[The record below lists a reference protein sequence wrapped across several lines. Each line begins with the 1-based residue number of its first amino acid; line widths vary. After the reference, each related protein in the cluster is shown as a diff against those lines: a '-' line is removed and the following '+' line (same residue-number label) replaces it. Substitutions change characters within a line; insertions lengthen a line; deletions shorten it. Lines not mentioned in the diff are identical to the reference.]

1 MRIRRLVAAAATV
14 AAGALILSGCAA
26 PQSEIVEGSSLAVA
40 WNQPFYSYNG
50 LTSFGNATANN
61 NITYSTLA
69 TFNYYNDE
77 PALVDDKS
85 FGSYEKLSD
94 DPLVVKYT
102 IADGVKWS
110 DGTAV
115 DAADLMLQWA
125 ALSGAL
131 DTPEFDPSEFTDP
144 ETGEFTDSYPTDVV
158 YFDSGA
164 DPSVGLGL
172 VSTLPEVSD
181 DKKSITLTYDAPFV
195 DWALVFSA
203 PLPAHVVAKNALSI
217 EDNQQAKDAILKAIE
232 DNDEAALAPISS
244 FWNSG
249 FNFTEMPTNTDLVL
263 ASGPYV
269 ITDFVADQYVT
280 LSANKEYTGA
290 NQPKVEEITVRFIPD
305 PLAAVQALQNG
316 EVQVISPQA
325 TVDVADALAAL
336 DNVTVIGGYE
346 GTYEHI
352 DLQFDQSKSGNFN
365 NPLIREAFMKV
376 IPRQEIVDKLIVPL
390 QEDATVRSSQV
401 FFPGQEGY
409 DESIAENG
417 SDAYAEVDIEGAT
430 ALLAEAGV
438 ANPEVCMLFSSTN
451 PRRANEFLLIQ
462 QSGALAGFNVTDC
475 SSPDWGG
482 LLGTPG
488 AYDASL
494 FGWQSTS
501 LGVTN
506 GPPPTFATGG
516 INNLNFY
523 SNPEVD
529 KLTAALGAEFDTAK
543 QIDIQ
548 KQIDKLLWE
557 DFYGVTIFQFPAVT
571 AYDQT
576 KIANI
581 SPSTLAPTIFWNIW
595 DWEPVSAGE

>member
-1 MRIRRLVAAAATV
+1 MRIRRFAAAAATV

-26 PQSEIVEGSSLAVA
+26 PQSEIVEGSSLSVA

-61 NITYSTLA
+61 NITYATLGG
-69 TFNYYNDE
+69 FNYYNDKPE
-77 PALVDDKS
+77 LVRDTS
-85 FGSYEKLSD
+85 FGTVEKVSD

-115 DAADLMLQWA
+115 DAADLLLQWA
-125 ALSGAL
+125 ALSRSL
-131 DTPEFDPSEFTDP
+131 DTPDFDSSQYTDP
-144 ETGEFTDSYPTDVV
+144 DTGEFTDDFPKDVV

-172 VSTLPEVSD
+172 VSKTPEVSD
-181 DKKSITLTYDAPFV
+181 DKKSITMEYNEPFV
-195 DWALVFSA
+195 DWELQLSA
-203 PLPAHVVAKNALSI
+203 PLPAHVVAEKALGI
-217 EDNQQAKDAILKAIE
+217 DDDAKAKDAIYDAIE
-232 DNDEAALAPISS
+232 KDDKTALASISS
-244 FWNSG
+244 FWSSG
-249 FNFTEMPTNTDLVL
+249 FNFTEMPKDKDLVL
-263 ASGPYV
+263 ASGPYM

-280 LSANKEYTGA
+280 LKANPEYTGE
-290 NQPKVEEITVRFIPD
+290 NKPKVEEITVRFITD

-325 TVDVADALAAL
+325 TVDVSDALAAL
-336 DNVTVIGGYE
+336 DNITTIGGYE
-346 GTYEHI
+346 GTYEHL
-352 DLQFDQSKSGNFN
+352 DLQFDQSKSGVFN
-365 NPLIREAFMKV
+365 DPLVREAFMKV
-376 IPRQEIVDKLIVPL
+376 VPRQEIVDKLIKPL
-390 QEDATVRSSQV
+390 QEDATTRDSQI
-401 FFPGQEGY
+401 FLPGADGY
-409 DESIAENG
+409 DDSVADNG
-417 SDAYAEVDIEGAT
+417 SDAYAEVDVEGAK
-430 ALLAEAGV
+430 ALLAQAGV
-438 ANPEVCMLFSSTN
+438 TSPEVCILFSSTN

-462 QSGALAGFNVTDC
+462 QSAALAGFNVTDC

-506 GPPPTFATGG
+506 GPPPTFQTGG
-516 INNLNFY
+516 INNMNFY

-529 KLTAALGAEFDTAK
+529 KLTIALGKEFDTDK
-543 QIDIQ
+543 QIEIE
-548 KQIDKLLWE
+548 KQIDKLLWN
-557 DFYGVTIFQFPAVT
+557 DFYGVTLFQFPAVT

-576 KIANI
+576 KIKNI

-595 DWEPVSAGE
+595 DWEPVTDSE